1 LEKIWKLSIEEVLEK
16 LKVDLEK
23 GLSKEEAENRLK
35 IYGFNELPEKN
46 QNQFLQEFIIR

>member
-1 LEKIWKLSIEEVLEK
+1 MEKIWKLSIEEALEK
-16 LKVDLEK
+16 LKVDLDK

-35 IYGFNELPEKN
+35 IYGFNEYLRKN